1 MTSTTLLRHSS
12 RLATLLI
19 LLAACSRAE
28 TMDLPDGSTVTP
40 ATGAATSY
48 RVDAGTRVDAVLTD
62 VISSRQAHT
71 GDAFTLRVAND
82 VPTAGGR
89 VAIPAGST
97 VQGTITDVS
106 SAANRRTT
114 GTLTLAITSVTVA
127 GQTYP
132 LNASIDSLR
141 TITEGRGI
149 EGIDAARV
157 GVGAAAGAI
166 LGRVVGG
173 NATGTI
179 IGGVVGGVSGAVVS
193 DIMKD
198 EDIVLP
204 AGSHLI
210 LTLRDR
216 VTVAAR

>member
-1 MTSTTLLRHSS
+1 M
-12 RLATLLI
+12 LLI

-28 TMDLPDGSTVTP
+28 TTDLPDGSTVTP
-40 ATGAATSY
+40 APRAPASY
-48 RVDAGTRVDAVLTD
+48 RVDAGTLVDAVLTD
-62 VISSRQAHT
+62 VISSRQAKT
-71 GDAFTLRVAND
+71 GDAFTLSVASG
-82 VPTAGGR
+82 VTTAGGR

-97 VQGTITDVS
+97 VHGTITDVS

-114 GTLTLAITSVTVA
+114 GTLTLAISSVTVA

-149 EGIDAARV
+149 EPIDAARV
-157 GVGAAAGAI
+157 GAGAAAGAI
-166 LGRVVGG
+166 LGRVIGG

-179 IGGVVGGVSGAVVS
+179 IGGVAGGVAGAVVS

-210 LTLRDR
+210 LTVRERL
-216 VTVAAR
+216 TLAAR